1 MNDDEEL
8 DEDEKNANDYLVGK
22 ENIENGVKPPL
33 DLKQH
38 VLNKINTSTAGTGSS
53 IEGSVNKKKRKKEGP
68 DALNNDTGSEN
79 NSNGLPA
86 VKLPRSNQAI
96 NLIKQQQQQSRVPTP
111 DPDKARTESAALD
124 IENENTNNSN
134 QMATNATA
142 KQLVNSNNRRSLPAD
157 LNGQQLLLEGEL
169 AATILPNVKE
179 LIFQFLHLYF
189 DNATKYQNLWTDEL
203 KSILLK

>member
-8 DEDEKNANDYLVGK
+8 DEDDKNENDYLMGK

-38 VLNKINTSTAGTGSS
+38 VLNKINTPTAGTVSS
-53 IEGSVNKKKRKKEGP
+53 LEGSVNKKKRKKEGP
-68 DALNNDTGSEN
+68 DALSNDTGSEN

-86 VKLPRSNQAI
+86 IKQPRNNQAI
-96 NLIKQQQQQSRVPTP
+96 NLIKQQQSRVPTP
-111 DPDKARTESAALD
+111 DPEKARAESAALD
-124 IENENTNNSN
+124 VENENTNNSN

-142 KQLVNSNNRRSLPAD
+142 KQLVNTNNRRSLPAD
-157 LNGQQLLLEGEL
+157 LNGQQMLLEGEL
-169 AATILPNVKE
+169 AANISPNVKE